1 MDWSLSTYLKRCE
14 VRAAAH
20 SLSLRDHHLRVL
32 ICVYVC
38 VWRLRAC
45 GQVEFTAGG
54 APREWGSAGATPESG
69 CAAARSIPW
78 GRRVS
83 DVCGWLR
90 LRGGAF
96 DTVSPYSVAELRA
109 IAKVSSRHA
118 RARASLC
125 CARKRALCC
134 QRWRVFGLVVCARC
148 PASVGRGRDCSRNAR
163 ASLCFAAAQ
172 TAHEDADFI
181 NSPPVFGAPAADS
194 DLDSSDMSR
203 PRLAGGIRP
212 TDLTDLPCQHTHS
225 NAPSSSE
232 YVSLGDDCKW
242 CDEQW
247 QKDVKLLTAGREGSL
262 EGVLRA
268 IEEGLGSRVYRV

>member
-1 MDWSLSTYLKRCE
+1 
-14 VRAAAH
+14 
-20 SLSLRDHHLRVL
+20 
-32 ICVYVC
+32 VC
-38 VWRLRAC
+38 VCVSCAP
-45 GQVEFTAGG
+45 QVEFTAGG
-54 APREWGSAGATPESG
+54 ALREWGSAGATHEFG
-69 CAAARSIPW
+69 GACAAACSTPW
-78 GRRVS
+78 GRRGS

-109 IAKVSSRHA
+109 IAKVSSR
-118 RARASLC
+118 RARVCASLC
-125 CARKRALCC
+125 CARQRALCC
-134 QRWRVFGLVVCARC
+134 QRRRVFGLSGLRGVPGVGGAARLLT
-148 PASVGRGRDCSRNAR
+148 PAR

-172 TAHEDADFI
+172 TADENADFI

-194 DLDSSDMSR
+194 DLDSSDMTR

-212 TDLTDLPCQHTHS
+212 ADLPCQHTHS
-225 NAPSSSE
+225 HAPSSSE

-247 QKDVKLLTAGREGSL
+247 QKDVKLLTAGREGNL

-268 IEEGLGSRVYRV
+268 IEEGLGSRV